1 MTARI
6 RRSPRGTSQSD
17 IYLGTRRRSVR
28 LMSGEFHPG
37 GERDA
42 LTMFLDWQ
50 RSALLGKVQGIS
62 ETDARRVPTASSLSL
77 LALLKHSAIWEERWF
92 QGIVAGR
99 PLADGWPEQESGVP
113 DTDFLVGDDDTA
125 DQWVVRYRDACDISR
140 SVAAARKLDDTCAR
154 PDVIDC
160 NVRWVLLHLIE
171 ETARH
176 AGHADIIRETLDGT
190 RGK

>member
-1 MTARI
+1 
-6 RRSPRGTSQSD
+6 
-17 IYLGTRRRSVR
+17 
-28 LMSGEFHPG
+28 MSGEFHPG

-42 LTMFLDWQ
+42 LAMFLDWQ

-92 QGIVAGR
+92 QRIVAGR

-125 DQWVVRYRDACDISR
+125 DQWVVRYREGKSR
-140 SVAAARKLDDTCAR
+140 GV
-154 PDVIDC
+154 V
-160 NVRWVLLHLIE
+160 
-171 ETARH
+171 
-176 AGHADIIRETLDGT
+176 
-190 RGK
+190 